1 MEEELI
7 LATDTTTEDDGES
20 KNKSFESLSSL
31 TSDVSDKVGTVGQSV
46 KTNVQV
52 TFLSYC
58 KASRKGYMCD
68 NYFFKYFLP
77 FFLFRKF
84 LEGSQT

>member
-1 MEEELI
+1 MEEEPKVEEELI

-58 KASRKGYMCD
+58 KASRKRS
-68 NYFFKYFLP
+68 LHV
-77 FFLFRKF
+77 
-84 LEGSQT
+84 